1 MNVPELVPARMLN
14 EFSYCQRL
22 FYMEWVQARFAHNE
36 DTVDGAYR
44 HRRVDR
50 ESGEM
55 REDAPFKATSVTLS
69 SQALGLIAKADLISG
84 DGETVVPVDYKRGP
98 IPDNEERSFEPERVQ
113 LCVIGLLLREEG
125 HQCDHGEL
133 YYVASRTRVRVE
145 FTEELIAR
153 TRDLLNQ
160 AIAVAAKDVAPP
172 PLVDSPKCPRC
183 SLVGLCLPDEANA
196 LTERSELPPRR
207 LLPRDSAAKP
217 LYITKHGAVVGKSGE
232 RVVVKLK
239 GEELAS
245 VRLRDISQVCVVGN
259 AQVSTQLMRTLFAR
273 EVPIMWFSSGGWLSG
288 VSTGLPG
295 KNIQLR
301 RRQYSIAAQGG
312 LPLAVRMISGKIRN
326 SRTMLMRNAK
336 PRPDETIASLARLSE
351 QALVADRIE
360 SLLGVEGT
368 AARLYFQAF
377 SRMLKTSDALPGGDF
392 SFEGRN
398 RRPPRDAVNALLS
411 FLYSMLVKECL
422 GTLVGV
428 GFDPYMGV
436 LHRPQFG
443 RPALAL
449 DLAEEFRP
457 LIAESIAITVINTG
471 ELGSRHFLS
480 RGNAVTLSDEG
491 RRVVLRAH
499 ERRLSQELRHPKFGY
514 TVSYRRAIEVQARI
528 LGAVMLDEIPEYEPL
543 ATR

>member
-1 MNVPELVPARMLN
+1 MDVPDLVPARMLN

-22 FYMEWVQARFAHNE
+22 FYIEWVQARFAANE

-50 ESGEM
+50 ESGEV

-69 SQALGLIAKADLISG
+69 SQALGLIARADLITG

-98 IPDNEERSFEPERVQ
+98 LPDNDERSFEPERVQ
-113 LCVIGLLLREEG
+113 LCAIGLLLREEG
-125 HQCDHGEL
+125 HQCEYGEI
-133 YYVASRTRVRVE
+133 YYAGSRTRVRVD
-145 FTEELIAR
+145 FSEELVAR
-153 TRDLLNQ
+153 TRELLSH
-160 AIAVAAKDVAPP
+160 VADVASKDVAPP

-196 LTERSELPPRR
+196 LTERSQLPPRR

-217 LYITKHGAVVGKSGE
+217 LYVTKHGAYVGKSGE

-245 VRLRDISQVCVVGN
+245 VRLRDVSQVCLVGN

-288 VSTGLPG
+288 LATGLPG

-301 RRQYSIAAQGG
+301 RRQYSVAAQGG
-312 LPLAVRMISGKIRN
+312 LPVAARMIAGKIRN

-336 PRPDETIASLARLSE
+336 PRPDDTIASLARLSE
-351 QALVADRIE
+351 KALLADRIE

-377 SRMLKTSDALPGGDF
+377 PRMLKTADALPGGDF

-411 FLYSMLVKECL
+411 FLYSMLVKDCL
-422 GTLVGV
+422 ATVVGV

-457 LIAESIAITVINTG
+457 VLAESTAITALNNG
-471 ELGSRHFLS
+471 ELTPKHFLT
-480 RGNAVTLSDEG
+480 RGKSVTLTDDG
-491 RRVVLRAH
+491 RRVVLHAH
-499 ERRLSQELRHPKFGY
+499 ERRLSQDLRHPKFGY
-514 TVSYRRAIEVQARI
+514 SVSYRRVLEVQARI
-528 LGAVMLDEIPEYEPL
+528 LAAVMLEEIPLYEPL
-543 ATR
+543 VTR